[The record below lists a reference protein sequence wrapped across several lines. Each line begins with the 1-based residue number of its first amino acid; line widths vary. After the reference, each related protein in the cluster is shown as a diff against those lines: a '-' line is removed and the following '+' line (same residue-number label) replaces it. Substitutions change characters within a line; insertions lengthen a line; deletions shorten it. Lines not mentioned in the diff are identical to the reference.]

1 MIMIRAFIQIFEV
14 DSRIRRYRARF
25 CNGRRPLIYQADPL
39 PPVEVNVTIEVYKTK
54 ALVG

>member
-1 MIMIRAFIQIFEV
+1 MTMVRAFIQIFEV